1 MYVHVYIH
9 VCLNT
14 YVVVPVTYRVYFS
27 CFHGQSQFHVR
38 GVFTGRRG
46 SELADSAD
54 AVTDALTASG
64 STPMELPLS
73 LGATSSPAD
82 VTHTPPERDTGLVTL
97 AARSQP
103 TDDVTGTQVTAT
115 DDAAVDTAVTDAS
128 AADASTA
135 DVTSSAAAAAARRG
149 SSMAFTIDFGGD
161 GRGKD
166 VESPAAAPTAF
177 TVDFSGGGGGGGGAS
192 AGSGGE
198 EKRAK
203 KMSMNDSLSQFLP
216 SKVRKSFRERGA
228 RGKRDDSGHDEVRVR
243 SLARAHNHPCACP

>member
-1 MYVHVYIH
+1 M
-9 VCLNT
+9 
-14 YVVVPVTYRVYFS
+14 
-27 CFHGQSQFHVR
+27 R

-103 TDDVTGTQVTAT
+103 TDDCTVTEVTAT
-115 DDAAVDTAVTDAS
+115 GDAAVDTAVTDAT
-128 AADASTA
+128 AVDAGTA
-135 DVTSSAAAAAARRG
+135 DVTSSSAAAARRG
-149 SSMAFTIDFGGD
+149 SSMAFTIDFVGD

-177 TVDFSGGGGGGGGAS
+177 TVDFSGGAGGGAS
-192 AGSGGE
+192 GAGAGSGGE

-243 SLARAHNHPCACP
+243 SLHASTSTHPCACP